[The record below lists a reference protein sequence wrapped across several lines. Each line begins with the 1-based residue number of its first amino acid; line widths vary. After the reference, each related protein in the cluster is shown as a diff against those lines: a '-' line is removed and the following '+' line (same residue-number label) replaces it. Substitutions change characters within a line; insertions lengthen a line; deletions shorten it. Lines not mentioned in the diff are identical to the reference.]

1 MSSDM
6 SDERRE
12 VARRLL
18 EFRRYAREYDDREAD
33 VALAPRLV
41 MKNGNS
47 MYRNIAGSLEE
58 CGNFNLGYEQ
68 VIDRLADLI
77 DPTCENKAIAI
88 NRRTPPEFRT
98 DNLICSCCGTTFFAD
113 SEGIN
118 FPIDWAFCPEC
129 GARVISD
136 DE

>member
-1 MSSDM
+1 MSSEM
-6 SDERRE
+6 SDKRRE
-12 VARRLL
+12 VARRL
-18 EFRRYAREYDDREAD
+18 REYPVHPAVGGKGGFPLR
-33 VALAPRLV
+33 ALAMLSGLLDATGLRQDEPARLY
-41 MKNGNS
+41 G
-47 MYRNIAGSLEE
+47 
-58 CGNFNLGYEQ
+58 
-68 VIDRLADLI
+68 RLADLI

-129 GARVISD
+129 GARVVSD
-136 DE
+136 DDE

>member
-1 MSSDM
+1 M

-12 VARRLL
+12 AARMLR
-18 EFRRYAREYDDREAD
+18 ECRKYARGYDDREAD

-41 MKNGNS
+41 VKDGNS